1 MPVLNTDTYIDLIER
16 CERHYNAQGFV
27 KWSDLATE
35 LGVSRQLVLQKLQRA
50 VCHGLISSAD
60 LDRYR
65 STAVRNTL
73 GRTNEDI
80 RRANDRLRVQL
91 ALTPDNH
98 QWLRAQVQSRPGV
111 TTADLING
119 FITRARESAFRPPF
133 TCLYHYATHHL
144 DLPGPLLLRARSRRR
159 PPACSHVRPSQRS

>member
-1 MPVLNTDTYIDLIER
+1 MPALNTDTYVELIER
-16 CERHYNAQGFV
+16 CEHHYNAQGFV

-35 LGVSRQLVLQKLQRA
+35 LGVSRQLILQKLQRA
-50 VCHGLISSAD
+50 VCHGLISPAD

-65 STAVRNTL
+65 SAAVRTRL
-73 GRTNEDI
+73 GRTNEGI

-98 QWLRAQVQSRPGV
+98 RWLRTQVQSRPGV

-119 FITRARESAFRPPF
+119 FITRARESA
-133 TCLYHYATHHL
+133 L
-144 DLPGPLLLRARSRRR
+144 
-159 PPACSHVRPSQRS
+159 

>member
-1 MPVLNTDTYIDLIER
+1 MPLLNPDTYADLIAR
-16 CERHYNAQGFV
+16 CERHYSAQGFV

-35 LGVSRQLVLQKLQRA
+35 LGVSRQLILQKLQRA

-65 STAVRNTL
+65 STAARTTL

-80 RRANDRLRVQL
+80 RRANARWRVQL
-91 ALTPDNH
+91 TLTPDNH
-98 QWLRAQVQSRPGV
+98 RWLLDQVQSRPGV

-119 FITRARESAFRPPF
+119 FITRARESA
-133 TCLYHYATHHL
+133 L
-144 DLPGPLLLRARSRRR
+144 
-159 PPACSHVRPSQRS
+159 

>member
-1 MPVLNTDTYIDLIER
+1 MAALDIDTYVDLLER
-16 CERHYNAQGFV
+16 CERHYATQGFV

-35 LGVSRQLVLQKLQRA
+35 LGTSRQLILQKLQRA
-50 VCHGLISSAD
+50 VCRGLISPAD

-65 STAVRNTL
+65 STAARTRL

-80 RRANDRLRVQL
+80 RRANDRLRVQVT
-91 ALTPDNH
+91 LTADNH

-119 FITRARESAFRPPF
+119 LLTRARESAP
-133 TCLYHYATHHL
+133 
-144 DLPGPLLLRARSRRR
+144 
-159 PPACSHVRPSQRS
+159 

>member
-1 MPVLNTDTYIDLIER
+1 MPVLNTDTYADLIER
-16 CERHYNAQGFV
+16 CERHYAAQGFV

-35 LGVSRQLVLQKLQRA
+35 LNVSRQLILQKLQRA

-73 GRTNEDI
+73 GRTNEGI

-98 QWLRAQVQSRPGV
+98 RWLRAQVQSRPGV
-111 TTADLING
+111 TAADLING
-119 FITRARESAFRPPF
+119 FITRARESA
-133 TCLYHYATHHL
+133 L
-144 DLPGPLLLRARSRRR
+144 
-159 PPACSHVRPSQRS
+159 